1 LRNASAATKLYCA
14 TIRCWLSGGKCVN
27 RTILQ
32 YRSEYVSQS
41 LKLEKSM
48 TELLPKPTGNL
59 IELTADIV
67 TAYVS
72 NNPVPVTELPGL
84 IAQIHSS
91 ISRLG
96 AQLEPEQE
104 KRTPR
109 VPIKK
114 TITADYII
122 SLEDGKQYRTLKR
135 HLGTLGLT
143 PDEYRAKWSLPADY
157 PMVAP
162 AYSATRSELAKKLGL
177 SRRPAAKP
185 AAKQVKRAP
194 SAKS

>member
-1 LRNASAATKLYCA
+1 
-14 TIRCWLSGGKCVN
+14 
-27 RTILQ
+27 
-32 YRSEYVSQS
+32 
-41 LKLEKSM
+41 M

-157 PMVAP
+157 PMVAA
-162 AYSATRSELAKKLGL
+162 AYSATRSELAKKVGLG
-177 SRRPAAKP
+177 RRPAAKS